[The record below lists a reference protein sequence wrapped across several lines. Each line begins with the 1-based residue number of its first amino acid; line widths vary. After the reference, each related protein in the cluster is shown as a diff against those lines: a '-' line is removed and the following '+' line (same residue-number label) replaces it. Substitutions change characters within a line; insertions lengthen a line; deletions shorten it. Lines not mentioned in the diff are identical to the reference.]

1 MIKIKKEIFI
11 VFAILIVIIG
21 ADIGLEK
28 FTQKNFDEISE
39 QLDLLENKIL
49 SENENII
56 NNEKNNEEN
65 FDKDIVKSYIDDFE
79 KIHDKWKSKYDFYA
93 CFIEHDELEKV
104 ELQMVSANASLKMG
118 DFRKAVDEI
127 EKCRFIMKHI
137 EEKDSLRAVN
147 VF

>member
-49 SENENII
+49 SENKNII

-65 FDKDIVKSYIDDFE
+65 FDKNIVKSYINKNALKSCIIHRIIEFYLG
-79 KIHDKWKSKYDFYA
+79 KIHNSQ
-93 CFIEHDELEKV
+93 I
-104 ELQMVSANASLKMG
+104 
-118 DFRKAVDEI
+118 
-127 EKCRFIMKHI
+127 
-137 EEKDSLRAVN
+137 
-147 VF
+147 